1 MRAWYHFSAP
11 TKSIDSTQEILALGI
26 CQFVGS
32 FAGSLPV
39 TASFGRSTVNRA
51 SGVKTPFGGIVT
63 GLIVIAA
70 CLFLTPHF
78 AYIPTAALAAVIISS
93 VVLTIDIEILL
104 PIWKSKSECIT
115 PLVYRKDVFKINTV
129 FLWFQKSI
137 SYPTSWLSLS
147 AYCGVSSG
155 EWSSEPCLTCAFF
168 YIHPANPTWSFSG
181 TRYKHGFY
189 PAFGHFKWH
198 GIWILT

>member
-1 MRAWYHFSAP
+1 M
-11 TKSIDSTQEILALGI
+11 
-26 CQFVGS
+26 
-32 FAGSLPV
+32 

-129 FLWFQKSI
+129 FL
-137 SYPTSWLSLS
+137 
-147 AYCGVSSG
+147 
-155 EWSSEPCLTCAFF
+155 
-168 YIHPANPTWSFSG
+168 
-181 TRYKHGFY
+181 
-189 PAFGHFKWH
+189 
-198 GIWILT
+198 